1 MRGPVISRLSLSFS
15 RSGNEGRAWPPYERM
30 RGEDSSGRWRR
41 RCTASFC
48 LCGFS
53 NGIRWDSRWR
63 KKIVGREEALRWSL
77 ILDSSLTSDV
87 WNLGESLGNV
97 FLFFFFFFQIFN
109 FVLISSN
116 KISYSYLW
124 EEKDWYA
131 SNKDIYFS
139 SNSW

>member
-1 MRGPVISRLSLSFS
+1 MRGPVISRLSLSLSFGERRTRVTTVRTDERRGFI
-15 RSGNEGRAWPPYERM
+15 RSMTAALHRFLLPLRFFQRDSVRFEVEEED
-30 RGEDSSGRWRR
+30 RGKRGSVAVIFDTWLLLDFWCLKFRR
-41 RCTASFC
+41 EF
-48 LCGFS
+48 
-53 NGIRWDSRWR
+53 R
-63 KKIVGREEALRWSL
+63 KRVP
-77 ILDSSLTSDV
+77 
-87 WNLGESLGNV
+87 
-97 FLFFFFFFQIFN
+97 FLFFFFFQIFN